1 MTSLVYTIIY
11 LFKPIYWFVYM
22 RIHFCT
28 FGSKGWERSMAR
40 IKQEAIESG
49 YFTDIH
55 TYDETNLPG
64 LEDHNEFI
72 ATNKRGYGYWI
83 WKPLVI
89 LDVMRKS
96 TEGDIIVYA
105 DTGSTI
111 SVQKE
116 KFQQLI
122 QDVVTHPTHRVAYVS
137 EYCEG
142 LWTKRDVFD
151 FFGSTD
157 FTQRQLG
164 GSPQFLMNTPE
175 NEYVMQDWLRVMCI
189 DSYHLVDD
197 SVSIGK
203 NYEPFGEHRHDQS
216 ILSFI
221 YRKYDFCATYYDMDR
236 DPILPSRIKDC

>member
-1 MTSLVYTIIY
+1 
-11 LFKPIYWFVYM
+11 M

-28 FGSKGWERSMAR
+28 FGSKGWEKSMAR
-40 IKQEAIESG
+40 IKREALESG

-64 LEDHNEFI
+64 LEEHAEFI
-72 ATNKRGYGYWI
+72 EKNPRGYGYWI
-83 WKPLVI
+83 WKPMVI

-111 SVQKE
+111 SAIPERKK
-116 KFQQLI
+116 KFRQLI
-122 QDVVTHPTHRVAYVS
+122 EDVLTEPTHRVVYMS
-137 EYCEG
+137 EYSEG
-142 LWTKRDVFD
+142 SWTKRDVFD

-157 FTQRQLG
+157 FMQKQLG
-164 GSPQFLMNTPE
+164 GSPQFLMNTSE
-175 NEYVMQDWLRVMCI
+175 NEYIMKDWLHTMCI
-189 DSYHLVDD
+189 DTYHLVDD
-197 SVSIGK
+197 SPPLGR

-221 YRKYDFCATYYDMDR
+221 YRKYGFSSTSYDMDR

>member
-1 MTSLVYTIIY
+1 
-11 LFKPIYWFVYM
+11 M

-28 FGSKGWERSMAR
+28 FGSRGWERSMAR
-40 IKQEAIESG
+40 IKREAIESG

-55 TYDETNLPG
+55 AYDETNLPG
-64 LEDHNEFI
+64 LEDHAEFI
-72 ATNKRGYGYWI
+72 EKNPRGYGYWI

-89 LDVMRKS
+89 LDVMKKCG
-96 TEGDIIVYA
+96 EGDIIVYA

-111 SVQKE
+111 SSGKE

-122 QDVVTHPTHRVAYVS
+122 QNVLTHPTHRLAYTS
-137 EYCEG
+137 EYIEG
-142 LWTKRDVFD
+142 SWTKRDVFD

-157 FTQRQLG
+157 FMQKQLG
-164 GSPQFLMNTPE
+164 GSPQFIMNTSE
-175 NEYVMQDWLRVMCI
+175 NEYIMQDWLRVMCI

-197 SVSIGK
+197 SPPLGK

-216 ILSFI
+216 ILSFV
-221 YRKYDFCATYYDMDR
+221 YRKYGFCTCSYDMER